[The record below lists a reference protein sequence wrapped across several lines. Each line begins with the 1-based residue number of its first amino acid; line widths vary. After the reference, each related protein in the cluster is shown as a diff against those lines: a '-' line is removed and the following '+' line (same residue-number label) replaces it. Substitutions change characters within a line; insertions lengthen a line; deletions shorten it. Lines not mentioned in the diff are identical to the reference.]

1 MKPSN
6 EDFPCHSRYFPPK
19 FSEKRKKSCRNIGLS
34 FKSVQL
40 KHLNRFFLLCNN
52 LQFNMLTKTNFTPN
66 LEALVTAKSV
76 DSNDLIKERVLKCLK
91 YKWEHKI

>member
-1 MKPSN
+1 
-6 EDFPCHSRYFPPK
+6 
-19 FSEKRKKSCRNIGLS
+19 
-34 FKSVQL
+34 
-40 KHLNRFFLLCNN
+40 
-52 LQFNMLTKTNFTPN
+52 MLTKTSFTPN